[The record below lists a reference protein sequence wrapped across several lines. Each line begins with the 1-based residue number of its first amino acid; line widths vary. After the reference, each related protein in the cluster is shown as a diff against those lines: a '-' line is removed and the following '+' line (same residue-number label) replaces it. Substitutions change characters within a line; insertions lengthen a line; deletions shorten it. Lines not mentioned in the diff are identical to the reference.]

1 MLESISDMIS
11 FVITCLFTLIG
22 LYIFFVI
29 SDKHHDE
36 VMKKMEEIYYSF
48 YENVDDEYDHD
59 EKSTPY
65 YE

>member
-1 MLESISDMIS
+1 MLESINDMIS

-22 LYIFFVI
+22 LYILFVI

-36 VMKKMEEIYYSF
+36 VMKKREEIYYSF
-48 YENVDDEYDHD
+48 YENVDDEYDDD

>member
-22 LYIFFVI
+22 LYILFVI

-36 VMKKMEEIYYSF
+36 VMKKREEIYYSF
-48 YENVDDEYDHD
+48 YENVDDEYDDD